1 MQSPD
6 TDPKVACV
14 FKATRQDQSLA
25 SFQNVDF
32 SLLINRDLL
41 AGCRLSILQIEMT
54 MVLYL
59 SNTGRILQR
68 KITEIEWGIEVT
80 LTEAS

>member
-6 TDPKVACV
+6 TDPSTACA

-32 SLLINRDLL
+32 SLLITRDLL
-41 AGCRLSILQIEMT
+41 AGCSLSILQIEIT
-54 MVLYL
+54 IILYL
-59 SNTGRILQR
+59 SNTGGILQR
-68 KITEIEWGIEVT
+68 KVNEIEWGTEVT